1 MQAQAAMAIHGER
14 PARRERRKNRSMFK
28 DTRGRWWLD
37 YYTPEGKR
45 RRKLCGSFDDA
56 KSELAKIVVSK
67 KNHTYIDPRNA
78 PLFTDYADK
87 YLETIS
93 AKKKSHESEQRLMKN
108 LTEFFGGVRVSQI
121 TRSRV
126 MEYRKERAKRVK
138 GSTVNREM
146 ALLRHVFNVAL
157 DEGFLAVNPARSGPS
172 LKAFK
177 EQRRMRYLDMDEISK
192 LLAAIEARIVK
203 NSTDKLKANAG
214 KFWKYLHTAAVIA
227 LHTGMRKGEILS
239 LKWEQV
245 NWEKQHI
252 LLTDTK
258 NGEPRRVP
266 IDSGLLKTLLAHRAL
281 ITRQNEKRER
291 KNEDLVFPSYDRDG
305 NVVSLADVKVG
316 FGRVLA
322 DAGIKD
328 FRFHDLRH
336 TFASHYMMS
345 GGNLYTLAKIL
356 GHKDFKMTQRY
367 ADLSPDFIDRERERM
382 DTIWTPPANPASNSE
397 GKEAPKYVQ

>member
-1 MQAQAAMAIHGER
+1 MEAHAVIAMRTE
-14 PARRERRKNRSMFK
+14 PTVRRERRKNRGMFK
-28 DTRGRWWLD
+28 DGRSRWWLD

-56 KSELAKIVVSK
+56 KAELAKIVVSK
-67 KNHTYIDPRNA
+67 KNRTYIDLRNA
-78 PLFTDYADK
+78 PPFTDYASK

-93 AKKKSHESEQRLMKN
+93 AKKKSHESERRLMKN
-108 LTEFFGGVRVSQI
+108 LTEFFGGVRVSQV

-126 MEYRKERAKRVK
+126 IEYRKERTKHVK
-138 GSTVNREM
+138 GSTVNREI
-146 ALLRHVFNVAL
+146 ALLRHLFNVAI
-157 DEGFLAVNPARSGPS
+157 DEGFLALNPARSGPS
-172 LKAFK
+172 LKAFQ
-177 EQRRMRYLDMDEISK
+177 EQRRMRYLDMDEISN
-192 LLAAIEARIVK
+192 LLAAIQARILK
-203 NSTDKLKANAG
+203 NSTDKLKSNAS
-214 KFWKYLHTAAVIA
+214 KFWKYLYAAVVVA
-227 LHTGMRKGEILS
+227 LHTGMRKGEILG
-239 LKWEQV
+239 LKWEQI
-245 NWEKQHI
+245 NWEKRHI

-266 IDSGLLKTLLAHRAL
+266 IDSGAFKMLLEHRAL

-291 KNEDLVFPSYDRDG
+291 KDEHLVFPSYDRDG

-316 FGRVLA
+316 FGRVLR
-322 DAGIKD
+322 DAGIQD

-367 ADLSPDFIDRERERM
+367 ADLSPDFIDKERERM
-382 DTIWTPPANPASNSE
+382 DTIWTPTPNPASNRE
-397 GKEAPKYVQ
+397 GQETSKYVQ